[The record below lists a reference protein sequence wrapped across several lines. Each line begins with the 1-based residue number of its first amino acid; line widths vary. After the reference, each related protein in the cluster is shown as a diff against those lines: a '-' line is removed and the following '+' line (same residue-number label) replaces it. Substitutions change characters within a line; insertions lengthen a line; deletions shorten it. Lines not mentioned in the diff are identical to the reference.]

1 MVLKSDS
8 IRLNKYISNSGICS
22 RRDADE
28 HIKAGFVE
36 VNGKIIREL
45 GSKISPGDVVKF
57 KGRIVKAE
65 KKVYLLLNKP
75 EGYVTT
81 LDDPH
86 AEKTVMQLI
95 KGACKERIY
104 PVGRLDRN
112 TTGVLLLT
120 NDGELAKKLTHPS
133 SNEKKVYRIHLDKKL
148 KKEDMVKITRG
159 FQLEDGFIH
168 ADSISYASSNDEDKV
183 LIEIHSGRKRI
194 IKRLFDHL
202 GYTITKLDRVC
213 FAGLTKKNLEKSK
226 WRFLTE
232 GEVDILKK
240 GTCR

>member
-1 MVLKSDS
+1 MASKQPA
-8 IRLNKYISNSGICS
+8 IRLNKYIANSGICS

-28 HIKAGFVE
+28 RIKAGFVE
-36 VNGKIIREL
+36 VNGKIVREL
-45 GSKISPGDVVKF
+45 GSKISPDDIVKF
-57 KGRIVKAE
+57 KGKILKAE
-65 KKVYLLLNKP
+65 KKVYILLNKP

-95 KGACKERIY
+95 KGACKERVY

-112 TTGVLLLT
+112 TTGLLLLT
-120 NDGELAKKLTHPS
+120 NDGDLAKKLTHPS

-148 KKEDMVKITRG
+148 KKEDMAKISKG
-159 FQLEDGFIH
+159 FELEDGFIQ

-183 LIEIHSGRKRI
+183 LIEIHSGKKRI

-202 GYTITKLDRVC
+202 GYTVTKLDRVC
-213 FAGLTKKNLEKSK
+213 FAGLTKKDLQKGE

-232 GEVDILKK
+232 EEVDILKK
-240 GTCR
+240 ETCK